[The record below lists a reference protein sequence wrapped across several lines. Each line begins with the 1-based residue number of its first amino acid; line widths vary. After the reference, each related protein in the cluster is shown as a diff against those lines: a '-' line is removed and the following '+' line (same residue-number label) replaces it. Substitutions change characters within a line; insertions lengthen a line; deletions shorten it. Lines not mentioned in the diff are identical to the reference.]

1 MPQVRVDRRGAAR
14 QHARMR
20 ACALVAPQR
29 FQMLDVPSPALGPHD
44 VRIRPAAV
52 GVCGSDFHIWSGE
65 SNFHLDERGQ
75 PIPFEVSP
83 LILGHEITGT
93 VVERGRAVRDVAV
106 GDRVVV
112 DQGRNCRSERR
123 VPACEYCASGHSHQC
138 EFYREHGITGL
149 PGGFAEELVV
159 PDLSVLP
166 VADDVAFPAAA
177 MVEPLGCVLHS
188 TDAGERSHA
197 RYRFGRGDSRVRTA
211 VILGAGPAGLLFVQ
225 VLRSVYAFDGAIV
238 VCDPSQ
244 KKREVATALG
254 AKAVTPA
261 DLREAVMAS
270 SGGRGA
276 EYVVEATGAGHVF
289 GVIPPLIR
297 KQATVLLYGIGHGD
311 APLSLLNQL
320 QWRETNFVTSIGA
333 SGGFDDDGRPRIYR
347 QAQAL
352 LAQQR
357 VRVDLMLTHRYEGL
371 AAVPSAFGGAH
382 LAPGYV
388 KGVAVLS

>member
-1 MPQVRVDRRGAAR
+1 
-14 QHARMR
+14 MR
-20 ACALVAPQR
+20 ALALVAPQR
-29 FQMLDVPSPALGPHD
+29 FQLLDVPSPEMGPHD

-93 VVERGRAVRDVAV
+93 VVERGRLVRDVAI

-123 VPACEYCASGHSHQC
+123 EPPCEYCASGHSHQC

-166 VADDVAFPAAA
+166 VGDGVEFAAAA
-177 MVEPLGCVLHS
+177 MTEPLGCVLHS
-188 TDAGERSHA
+188 TDAGERSNA
-197 RYRFGRGDSRVRTA
+197 RYRFGRGESRVRTA
-211 VILGAGPAGLLFVQ
+211 VVFGAGPAGLLFVQ
-225 VLRSVYAFDGAIV
+225 VLRSVFAFDGALV
-238 VCDPSQ
+238 VCDPSP
-244 KKREVATALG
+244 KKRAVAAALG
-254 AKAVTPA
+254 AEAVTP
-261 DLREAVMAS
+261 DRLRDVVLAR

-289 GVIPPLIR
+289 GAIPGLLR

-320 QWRETNFVTSIGA
+320 QWREVNFVTSIGA

-352 LAQQR
+352 LDAKR
-357 VRVDLMLTHRYEGL
+357 VRVDSMLTHRYEGL

-382 LAPGYV
+382 LAADYV

>member
-1 MPQVRVDRRGAAR
+1 
-14 QHARMR
+14 MR

-29 FQMLDVPSPALGPHD
+29 FQLLDVPSPEMGLHD

-93 VVERGRAVRDVAV
+93 VVERGRLVHDVAI

-123 VPACEYCASGHSHQC
+123 EPACEYCATGHSHQC
-138 EFYREHGITGL
+138 AFYREHGITGL

-166 VADDVAFPAAA
+166 VGNGVEFAAAA
-177 MVEPLGCVLHS
+177 MTEPLGCVLHS
-188 TDAGERSHA
+188 TDAGERSNA

-211 VILGAGPAGLLFVQ
+211 VVLGAGPAGVLFVQ
-225 VLRSVYAFDGAIV
+225 VLRSVFAFDGALI
-238 VCDPSQ
+238 VCDPSA
-244 KKREVATALG
+244 KKRAVASALG
-254 AKAVTPA
+254 AEAVTPER
-261 DLREAVMAS
+261 LRDVVMER

-276 EYVVEATGAGHVF
+276 EYVVEATGSGHVF
-289 GVIPPLIR
+289 GVIPGLIR

-320 QWRETNFVTSIGA
+320 QWREVNFVTSIGA

-352 LAQQR
+352 LSAQR
-357 VRVDLMLTHRYEGL
+357 VRVDTMLTHRYQGL
-371 AAVPSAFGGAH
+371 AAIPSVFGGAH
-382 LAPGYV
+382 LAPDYV